1 METVP
6 SFVDGLIRLQLSGPM
21 GHDDSVEFGYI
32 LEGVGERPA
41 VPVVIDLQHLE
52 SLQDD
57 AAGQLG
63 MFANKW
69 AAKGG
74 KLVIFGATPKVSA
87 VFRKMALNEILTIK
101 ASESEALNELGP
113 PWAGID

>member
-1 METVP
+1 MEIVP

-32 LEGVGERPA
+32 LEGVVERPA
-41 VPVVIDLQHLE
+41 VPVLVDLQHLE
-52 SLQDD
+52 TLQDD

-74 KLVIFGATPKVSA
+74 KIVIYAASPKVSA
-87 VFRKMALNEILTIK
+87 VFRKMALHEILTIK
-101 ASESEALNELGP
+101 SNESEALNELGP
-113 PWAGID
+113 PWAEID